1 MELGSTVTL
10 TFKGT
15 LDDGTVF
22 GYAEESSPMKFQTG
36 MDMVVDGFEEEILS
50 MNEVG
55 EKKQFTIDQYK
66 AYGEYLEDFTERIPL
81 EQIPVS
87 GLKPGKRVTLVNS
100 DDGTPMQVTVIEI
113 VDGVAV
119 FDLNHP
125 LAGKNLTYEVE
136 ILEIEEPPENFVSA
150 KEKAEHLKQ
159 QSKLLGGDQGDDYR

>member
-10 TFKGT
+10 TYKGT

-22 GYAEESSPMKFQTG
+22 GYADKDNPMKFQTG
-36 MDMVVDGFEEEILS
+36 MDMVIDGFEEEILA

-55 EKKQFTIDQYK
+55 EKKSFIVDQYK
-66 AYGEYLEDFTERIPL
+66 AYGEYLDDFTQKIPH
-81 EQIPVS
+81 EQIPIS
-87 GLKPGKRVTLVNS
+87 GLKPGKRVNLVNS
-100 DDGTPMQVTVIEI
+100 DDGRPMQATVIAISDGI
-113 VDGVAV
+113 VE

-125 LAGKNLTYEVE
+125 LAGRNLNYEVE

-150 KEKAEHLKQ
+150 REKAEHLKQ